1 MEHVYKKLEEDGKI
15 GPFEKVDGKKRMR
28 PFAEYPKLVTG
39 GDGVRHRVNNLNEEM
54 EVVGPEAAK
63 RKLENDPLAE
73 ERRKLAAEQARL
85 LEARK
90 ELESTTDRM
99 KAKLSEFEKHEA
111 VQTEDKPAAKVVLS
125 VASSAQEAP
134 EKEAEEP
141 SKESSTEETPESNKA
156 PEPIKLS

>member
-111 VQTEDKPAAKVVLS
+111 VQTEDKPAAK
-125 VASSAQEAP
+125 QEAP

-141 SKESSTEETPESNKA
+141 SKEPSTEETPESNKA